1 MDIKNT
7 HESSTSMLRKYSDM
21 VKEMYNPSEQ
31 VNEEEIEENKE
42 EIKEEE
48 TDDKE

>member
-31 VNEEEIEENKE
+31 VNEEEIEE
-42 EIKEEE
+42 EE

>member
-1 MDIKNT
+1 
-7 HESSTSMLRKYSDM
+7 MLRKYSDM

-31 VNEEEIEENKE
+31 VNEEEIEE
-42 EIKEEE
+42 EE